1 MVTTLQD
8 KLAVFDEN
16 KLMILKILLEC
27 KNNDICGC
35 DLIERLELPKN
46 LLSYHMK
53 ILTQL
58 GYVQESRCGRKK
70 NYSIKEDR
78 KEQVK
83 AILKVTE
90 LI

>member
-8 KLAVFDEN
+8 KLAVFDVN
-16 KLMILKILLEC
+16 KLMILKILFEC
-27 KNNDICGC
+27 NNNDICGC

-53 ILTQL
+53 ILSQL
-58 GYVQESRCGRKK
+58 GYVQETRCGRKK
-70 NYSIKEDR
+70 NYTIKEDKR
-78 KEQVK
+78 IKVK
-83 AILKVTE
+83 RILEVTD